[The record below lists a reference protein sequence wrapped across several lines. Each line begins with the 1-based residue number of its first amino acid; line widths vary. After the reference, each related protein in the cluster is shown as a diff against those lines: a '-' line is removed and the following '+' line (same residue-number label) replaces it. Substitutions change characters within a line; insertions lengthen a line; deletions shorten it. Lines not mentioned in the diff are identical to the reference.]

1 MSKTPF
7 AIKILPEV
15 KERLQAFCE
24 ERGIKQGYFVEKAI
38 LEKLEREETFE
49 DALEFKRWK
58 HEEPQAVPFEDY
70 LKQRTSRMKKSA

>member
-1 MSKTPF
+1 MSKIPY
-7 AIKILPEV
+7 AIKIPREV
-15 KERLQAFCE
+15 KERLQTFCD

-38 LEKLEREETFE
+38 LEKLDREETLE

-70 LKQRTSRMKKSA
+70 LKQRASRMKKSA